1 MFYQASPH
9 YIGVF
14 GMTYD
19 QFWREDPWIA
29 KEYRRAWEEKRKSE
43 NYRDW
48 LQGAYF
54 FNAVSIALGNAFRKQ
69 GTKAE
74 NYLEEPFRIFP
85 PTKEEMERE
94 NAKEQEKIEAVYRSI
109 MKKQQADKAAKAAKE
124 QTQDNAEA

>member
-1 MFYQASPH
+1 
-9 YIGVF
+9 
-14 GMTYD
+14 MTYD
-19 QFWREDPWIA
+19 QFWRGDPWIA

-69 GTKAE
+69 GTNAE
-74 NYLEEPFRIFP
+74 HYLEEPFRIFP
-85 PTKEEMERE
+85 PTKEEIERE

-109 MKKQQADKAAKAAKE
+109 MKKQQAEKAAKAAKE
-124 QTQDNAEA
+124 QEQDNAEA